1 MSCFFKITYFCPI
14 IGVGHCASNF
24 MCLHFFKQNF
34 KFKWPYRACSVH
46 CSYVRNKRSNAIW
59 GLSAFC
65 TPICLFLWGNVLICA
80 HNFRMQKKTRS
91 LRAWCAD
98 NIFISYHYP
107 VSRSRNSFLAAR
119 SSLLSRSCLLT
130 DTRGSF
136 LISRWL
142 MLADRLLFC
151 ISRHLLAAFRL
162 FFFTRWSAGRCRALA
177 PCWSLLVTR
186 FSWHFKLLACRCPLI
201 AVSYLGYRLFF
212 LLKGLQLGP
221 SGSLCRAQSLIG
233 TSKPSYM
240 IYIMNLV
247 KNLVRV
253 KRYLFRKSQIFFFVN
268 LQKWREKN
276 VEGPLLF
283 KIMQKWS
290 KVIHFFTT
298 KKRFSPKK
306 VSLFILLISNIFIK
320 NDTKGPFRGTI
331 LEICLKFLF
340 I

>member
-1 MSCFFKITYFCPI
+1 MLLILCASIFLNRTLSLSGLIELVLCIVHMFEIKGATQYGVCPLSARPYFSFYGGTCSFAPI
-14 IGVGHCASNF
+14 IFEC
-24 MCLHFFKQNF
+24 K
-34 KFKWPYRACSVH
+34 
-46 CSYVRNKRSNAIW
+46 
-59 GLSAFC
+59 
-65 TPICLFLWGNVLICA
+65 
-80 HNFRMQKKTRS
+80 KKTRS
-91 LRAWCAD
+91 LRSWCAD

-162 FFFTRWSAGRCRALA
+162 LFFTRWSAGRCRALA

-247 KNLVRV
+247 RNLVRV
-253 KRYLFRKSQIFFFVN
+253 KRYLFRKSQIFF
-268 LQKWREKN
+268 L
-276 VEGPLLF
+276 
-283 KIMQKWS
+283 
-290 KVIHFFTT
+290 
-298 KKRFSPKK
+298 
-306 VSLFILLISNIFIK
+306 
-320 NDTKGPFRGTI
+320 
-331 LEICLKFLF
+331 
-340 I
+340 